1 VLVNSEGHQMRI
13 LPVCIFPLVFVS
25 QPLYAQQV
33 DCSIQVNYE
42 NVSTTNKDF
51 LVNLEE
57 DIRTYV
63 NDYSWGSENLEEKVR
78 CTMNIHVQGVV
89 GENRYSAQ
97 VFVGSQRKIY
107 GTEESSAVLRLFDET
122 WEFTYVKNRPI
133 SHNAYS
139 FNDLASFLD
148 FYVYL
153 VLGYDYDSYEKQGGN
168 PHFQKASDIASLG
181 RASGQKG
188 WQQGNSSYSRL
199 QLIGELLNPKFVPV
213 RIASYHYHFDGLDSL
228 TINPPRGLANMLTA
242 VERIGKAKK
251 EIDPRNIVIK
261 TFFDTKSMEIA
272 DKFFRYN
279 YPDPSVYIKF
289 SIIDPSHQTTYEE
302 YRQKKR

>member
-1 VLVNSEGHQMRI
+1 MVHSEGYDMRFFLVCVFCL
-13 LPVCIFPLVFVS
+13 LPVFQSLF
-25 QPLYAQQV
+25 AQEV
-33 DCSIQVNYE
+33 DCTIAVNYD
-42 NVSTTNKDF
+42 NVSTSNKD
-51 LVNLEE
+51 LLIDLEDE
-57 DIRTYV
+57 IRSYV
-63 NDYSWGSENLEEKVR
+63 NDYSWGSDNLEEKVK

-89 GENRYSAQ
+89 GENKYSAQ

-133 SHNAYS
+133 SHNVYS

-153 VLGYDYDSYEKQGGN
+153 ILGYDNDSYEKQGGN

-181 RASGQKG
+181 RANGQKG
-188 WQQGNSSYSRL
+188 WQQSNSGYSRL

-213 RIASYHYHFDGLDSL
+213 RIATYHYHFDGLDSL
-228 TINPPRGLANMLTA
+228 TTNPARGLANMLAA

-272 DKFFRYN
+272 DKFFRYR
-279 YPDPSVYIKF
+279 YPDPSVYVKF
-289 SIIDPSHQTTYEE
+289 SIIDPSHQSTYEE